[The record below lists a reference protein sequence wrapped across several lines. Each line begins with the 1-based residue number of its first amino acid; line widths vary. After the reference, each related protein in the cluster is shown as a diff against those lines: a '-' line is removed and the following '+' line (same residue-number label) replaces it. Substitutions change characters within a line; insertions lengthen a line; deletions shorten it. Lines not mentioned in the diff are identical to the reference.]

1 MLSATREYS
10 SRMIDKNTKL
20 FIATPAF
27 DGKTHIQYTVA
38 LADTQLLL
46 SQHGVPTKV
55 ALTACG
61 SRLDFERARLCKI
74 FLQSDCTHM
83 LCIDSDLGWP
93 PVAVVKLL
101 EQDEDCV
108 GGLYPARNRP
118 TDPPLFY
125 FRATCKEDGSVVQH
139 PFKQPLLQMQY
150 IPAGFVLI
158 KRCVFESIIEKFPEI
173 YFEPKHESLIQENGH
188 LFFHGYIWEN
198 ELWGEDYN
206 FCRRVRDCGFKIYI
220 DPLIQF
226 DHAGRV
232 GSFMDVLSKTPISN
246 EQNAQ
251 KRANSERLYNS
262 VNQQLLKNN

>member
-1 MLSATREYS
+1 
-10 SRMIDKNTKL
+10 MIAKDTKL

-46 SQHGVPTKV
+46 SQHGVETKIV
-55 ALTACG
+55 ITSCG
-61 SRLDFERARLCKI
+61 SRLDFERARLCKA

-118 TDPPLFY
+118 TDAPIFY

-158 KRCVFESIIEKFPEI
+158 KRRVFEAIIDKFPEL

-188 LFFHGYIWEN
+188 LFFHGYIWEG

-226 DHAGRV
+226 DHAGRI
-232 GSFMDVLSKTPISN
+232 GSFMDVLSQTPIKN
-246 EQNAQ
+246 DNLAAQ
-251 KRANSERLYNS
+251 KRQNSAQLSNAI
-262 VNQQLLKNN
+262 NQNLLEKTATLN